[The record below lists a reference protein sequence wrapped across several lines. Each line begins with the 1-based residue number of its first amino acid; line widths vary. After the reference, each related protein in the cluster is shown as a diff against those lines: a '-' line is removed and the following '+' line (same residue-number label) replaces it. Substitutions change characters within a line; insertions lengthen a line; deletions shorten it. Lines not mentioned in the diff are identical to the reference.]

1 MCLVRRQRMTDKL
14 TTHHRRS
21 GMRDQ
26 IGTDRNELV
35 LIIGSCSPSDISE
48 TTPNKSIG
56 FQRVC
61 IW

>member
-1 MCLVRRQRMTDKL
+1 MTDKL

-21 GMRDQ
+21 GMGDQ
-26 IGTDRNELV
+26 IGTDKNELV
-35 LIIGSCSPSDISE
+35 LIIGSCTLSDISE

-56 FQRVC
+56 FQGVC